1 MNDGDT
7 LTMVGY
13 EVERGYA
20 PPPER
25 LPVSRLKPLRPR
37 PRLPLRPRS
46 RGDQLLRTGHLLTL
60 SSLATSAIG
69 LLYWASATRTYGAA
83 TVGTSYAAVSALS
96 FLAGVGQFN
105 LGNVLIRFVPSAGS
119 RLRRLVLGSYAA
131 AALGTLVA
139 ATVFVL
145 LIPAI
150 SPGLAFLRAP
160 ALAAAFVLGTVAYS
174 VFTLQDGVLTGLRRP
189 GWLLTENFGFA
200 VLKVGLLV
208 ALAGTALRAQ
218 GILLSWVAA
227 LVAAIAVTNGVL
239 FTRLIRRGRP
249 RSAPPAVRAIPTVQI
264 VSPRLRYIAADYAGE
279 LLWMATMSLP
289 PIMVLNLLGPEQG
302 AYYGLAWLIAHTL
315 YMVSINMGLSLM
327 VETAREPDRIDRLRH
342 MLKHTGP
349 LLAGGVAVTIAAAP
363 LILRVFGAG
372 YAHGGSTLL
381 RLMALSALPNLV
393 IVAAVSIARTRQ
405 LMWLVVAVYA
415 TFCALVLG
423 LTGVLTTVMGIAGA
437 GVAWLTGSTVV
448 AGVLLLRRDLWV
460 PRATA
465 DNKTSDNT
473 ASDNTASDKK

>member
-1 MNDGDT
+1 MNRPDT
-7 LTMVGY
+7 QTTLAY
-13 EVERGYA
+13 ESEQEYT
-20 PPPER
+20 PSPER
-25 LPVSRLKPLRPR
+25 SPAVRLKPLRPR
-37 PRLPLRPRS
+37 QRR

-96 FLAGVGQFN
+96 FLAGIGQFN

-139 ATVFVL
+139 ATAFVL

-150 SPGLAFLRAP
+150 SPGLGFLRAP

-208 ALAGTALRAQ
+208 ALAGTVLRTQ

-227 LVAAIAVTNGVL
+227 LVAAIAVTNAML
-239 FTRLIRRGRP
+239 FARVIRRGRP
-249 RSAPPAVRAIPTVQI
+249 RSVPPTVPAVPTVQT
-264 VSPRLRYIAADYAGE
+264 VSPRMRYIAADYAGE

-289 PIMVLNLLGPEQG
+289 PILVLNLLGPEQG

-327 VETAREPDRIDRLRH
+327 VETAREPGRIDRLRH
-342 MLKHTGP
+342 MLKHTGL
-349 LLAGGVAVTIAAAP
+349 LLAGGVAVTVAAAP

-405 LMWLVVAVYA
+405 RMWLVVAVYA

-423 LTGVLTTVMGIAGA
+423 LTGVLTTVLGLAGA
-437 GVAWLTGSTVV
+437 GVAWLTGTTVV

-460 PRATA
+460 PHAKA
-465 DNKTSDNT
+465 DDVFADKAAPDDT
-473 ASDNTASDKK
+473 ASDNTVRTAR